1 MISGDCGFAD
11 EARFKS
17 FQSMIVDV
25 HGDPS
30 ESARFNAEVDTPQ
43 ALVSYAATRGVAISE
58 CEARKVFEVAQDF
71 VVTQSGATGGEVR
84 LDDAVLDAVN
94 GGVSWA
100 AVGGTICGIAGA
112 VAGVA
117 VAVATAPVSI
127 PLGTVAGTMA
137 LVGTAVAGGA
147 GTAFSG
153 AVTGAIAGGVSQL
166 IRDKITG

>member
-1 MISGDCGFAD
+1 MSSQNYGFAD
-11 EARFKS
+11 EARLKS
-17 FQSMIVDV
+17 FQDMIVSV
-25 HGDPS
+25 HGDAT
-30 ESARFNAEVDTPQ
+30 ESIRFNSEVDTPQ
-43 ALVSYAATRGVAISE
+43 SLVSYAAARGVNISE
-58 CEARKVFEVAQDF
+58 DEAQKVFEAAQDF
-71 VVTQSGATGGEVR
+71 VVAQTAAASADVR
-84 LDDAVLDAVN
+84 LEDTTLDTVN

-117 VAVATAPVSI
+117 IAVATAPVSI

-153 AVTGAIAGGVSQL
+153 AVTGAIAGGISQM
-166 IRDKITG
+166 IHDKVTG